1 MNEKVKRDAG
11 DRWLKG
17 TASPSPGR
25 PVSSRQRSASA
36 SWLTSR
42 WSGRCQFAKRFRLF
56 GDENGVMDGA
66 LCRRRKK
73 YRRELPVNRCAGM
86 ASAWLSPIAAVVLV
100 GLDQGWRAGG
110 VHQRRNPTPCR
121 DAEIPKP
128 FVWRGLERR
137 RAAGRHRMDVV
148 PVRWRAALVCVFG
161 RCKRGVLRSPGHAS
175 CTEPDA
181 CSPAV
186 TAIGLPT
193 QASRSR
199 PISAG

>member
-1 MNEKVKRDAG
+1 MSNDRAIRCRSRGISLRSTQIDGVADAG
-11 DRWLKG
+11 TLGQAGLAVKENQR
-17 TASPSPGR
+17 
-25 PVSSRQRSASA
+25 RQ
-36 SWLTSR
+36 
-42 WSGRCQFAKRFRLF
+42 GQFAKRFRLF

-73 YRRELPVNRCAGM
+73 HRRELPVNRRAGM
-86 ASAWLSPIAAVVLV
+86 ASAWLSPITAVVLV

-110 VHQRRNPTPCR
+110 VHERRNPTPCR

-128 FVWRGLERR
+128 LVWRGLERR

-175 CTEPDA
+175 CTAPDA
-181 CSPAV
+181 CLPAV